1 MYQNYVFLLEL
12 FWEFDLL
19 ELIHMAEI
27 LLLKPE
33 SINQSIN
40 QLISSSVGISNGVSL
55 CLRRYIMLM
64 CIATGRP
71 EKIMIEYVSDVKF
84 PAREYFARS
93 YGYFIIHDERLQN
106 LGLCSA
112 PITS

>member
-1 MYQNYVFLLEL
+1 MIMLMPMYQNYVFLLEL

-40 QLISSSVGISNGVSL
+40 QLINQSINQL
-55 CLRRYIMLM
+55 
-64 CIATGRP
+64 
-71 EKIMIEYVSDVKF
+71 
-84 PAREYFARS
+84 
-93 YGYFIIHDERLQN
+93 N
-106 LGLCSA
+106 LTKA
-112 PITS
+112 AKYNDK